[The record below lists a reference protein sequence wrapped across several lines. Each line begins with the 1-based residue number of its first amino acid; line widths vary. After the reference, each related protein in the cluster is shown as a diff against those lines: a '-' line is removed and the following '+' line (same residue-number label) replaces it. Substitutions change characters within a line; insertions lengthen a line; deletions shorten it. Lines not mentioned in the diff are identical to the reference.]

1 MISYDSLKI
10 CKPAESSI
18 FFGTI
23 FFNLPYMTM
32 DERLFMQID
41 ETLLQRLEKL
51 SYLQIPEDQ
60 REEMIA
66 QLSEIVSFVDN
77 LSELSTE
84 GIDPTFAMNA
94 AATRLRDD
102 TAYAQRA
109 VNDDIMA
116 HAPKAKDHFFI
127 VPKIIE

>member
-1 MISYDSLKI
+1 
-10 CKPAESSI
+10 
-18 FFGTI
+18 
-23 FFNLPYMTM
+23 
-32 DERLFMQID
+32 MQID

-51 SYLQIPEDQ
+51 SFLQIPQEH

-84 GIDPTFAMNA
+84 GVDATFAMSDA
-94 AATRLRDD
+94 STLLREDVG
-102 TAYAQRA
+102 TVERTI
-109 VNDDIMA
+109 NDNILA
-116 HAPKAKDHFFI
+116 HAPHASEHFFI